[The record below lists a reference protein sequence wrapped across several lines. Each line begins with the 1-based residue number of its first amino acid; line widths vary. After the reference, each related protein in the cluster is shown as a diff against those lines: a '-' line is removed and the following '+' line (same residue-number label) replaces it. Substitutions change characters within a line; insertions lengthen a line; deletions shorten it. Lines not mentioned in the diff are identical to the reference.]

1 MGSGADGVAVTGR
14 SRSIVSPSGKGID
27 SKGGEGGGSETLSI
41 LKQGAVLYDGG
52 TPSGEEIVDG
62 VGVGRG
68 VDGEGS
74 EGLRWS
80 TAQDK
85 SRKEGVAGLKT
96 P

>member
-1 MGSGADGVAVTGR
+1 MGSGTEGVAGAGLA
-14 SRSIVSPSGKGID
+14 RSIVSPSEKGTD
-27 SKGGEGGGSETLSI
+27 GKGGEGGGSETLSI
-41 LKQGAVLYDGG
+41 LEQGAVSYDGG
-52 TPSGEEIVDG
+52 TPSREEIVDG
-62 VGVGRG
+62 VGVGRR

-85 SRKEGVAGLKT
+85 ARKEGAAGVKT